1 MQGLAAHLPA
11 QNTEQFLLGLL
22 IGAGATWVLSD
33 EELRGKLI
41 KSALKLYSSI
51 AGGFEEMKE
60 QMADIKA
67 EMDTEEHGEG

>member
-33 EELRGKLI
+33 ENLRGKLI

-51 AGGFEEMKE
+51 AGGVEEMKE

-67 EMDTEEHGEG
+67 ELDTEQHGDA